1 MHMWRIR
8 PKALIFAPLLLLL
21 ALAVACGADATPT
34 PIVIEKEVVKEVEK
48 EVVVTVVATPTPA
61 PKTVEATVRT
71 LEISLDPVFTETNL
85 IWETQPSEHAN
96 QARHWMDP
104 LVEMDPF
111 TGKMV
116 PGLATEWEILTP
128 DAKNWRVKLRKG
140 VPFHKGWGEFT
151 AKDVVFTHVMI
162 AQEGGVS
169 LDTPLWQRLAGT
181 TKPVTEETA
190 GSAAIVSDVADN
202 FKIIDDYTLEFNLNE
217 PTPDLD
223 YIMSSR
229 LGTTFM
235 MSQDYFDAEGL
246 KGYKALPIGTG
257 SWQYV
262 GRELGQFLELER
274 VENHWEKTP
283 DFQGLRLNWIREP
296 ATRLAQLL
304 TGEVSMAT
312 MDRALYSQATSQG
325 MVIYTSSAPA
335 NQVVIGFGGLY
346 LETSPHY
353 KPDVPF
359 LDKRVRE
366 AINRALDRDEI
377 NREIFG
383 GAGEPLYVQG
393 FHASQPGWNPD
404 WEKNFE
410 RDYGYDPERAAA
422 LIKEAFPNGFK
433 IQSLVTD
440 LAQLPEMGQLGEAM
454 SIYLEPIGIEVEILE
469 LEFLAYLPLAM
480 EGRQHNLL
488 SNLPASLHP
497 PEKNIQVF
505 NVAIGSIGAV
515 IAYSE
520 TQFIEDKMAE
530 FRDTLDP
537 LERDRLLR
545 EMGQHKYDEYVEVP
559 LFWLL
564 GEIVADP
571 DIVANHHFSGGIA
584 GTFTHWEYAEAAPK

>member
-1 MHMWRIR
+1 
-8 PKALIFAPLLLLL
+8 
-21 ALAVACGADATPT
+21 V
-34 PIVIEKEVVKEVEK
+34 VVEVEKEVVKEVEVIKEVVKEVVKEVEVPVEKEVIKEVEK

-61 PKTVEATVRT
+61 PKAVEAKVRT
-71 LEISLDPVFTETNL
+71 LKISIDPVFTETNL
-85 IWETQPSEHAN
+85 IWETHPSEHAN

-128 DAKNWRVKLRKG
+128 DAKNWLVKLRED

-151 AKDVVFTHVMI
+151 AKDVVFTHIMI

-169 LDTPLWQRLAGT
+169 LDTGVWQRLAGT
-181 TKPVTEETA
+181 TEPVTEETA
-190 GSAAIVSDVADN
+190 GSAAIVADVADN
-202 FKIIDDYTLEFNLNE
+202 FKIIDDHTLEFNLNE
-217 PTPDLD
+217 KTPDLD
-223 YIMSSR
+223 YIMSAR

-246 KGYKALPIGTG
+246 KGYRALPIGTG

-262 GRELGQFLELER
+262 GRELSQFLELER
-274 VENHWEKTP
+274 VENHWERTP
-283 DFQGLRLNWIREP
+283 DFRGLRLNWVKEP
-296 ATRLAQLL
+296 STRLAQLL
-304 TGEVSMAT
+304 TGEVQMAT
-312 MDRALYSQATSQG
+312 MDRSLYGQATSKG

-335 NQVVIGFGGLY
+335 NEVVIGFGGFY
-346 LETSPHY
+346 LESSPHY

-404 WEKNFE
+404 WENNFE
-410 RDYGYDPERAAA
+410 RDYGYDPDKATA

-433 IQSLVTD
+433 TQSLVTD
-440 LAQLPEMGQLGEAM
+440 LAQLPEMGELGLAM

-469 LEFLAYLPLAM
+469 LEFAAFLPLFL
-480 EGRQHNLL
+480 EGRQHNII

-497 PEKNIQVF
+497 PQNNINVF
-505 NVAIGSIGAV
+505 NRAIGSPGAV
-515 IAYSE
+515 VAYSE
-520 TQFIEDKMAE
+520 TQFIEDKMDE
-530 FRDTLDP
+530 FNDTLDP
-537 LERDRLLR
+537 VKRDALLR

-564 GEIVADP
+564 GEIVANP
-571 DIVANHHFSGGIA
+571 DIVADHHFSGGIA
-584 GTFTHWEYAEAAPK
+584 GTFTHWEYAEAVPK